1 MLPVNNSLPFKTTI
15 AKPAGKIHAFI
26 NLAIAV
32 FSKEHDVV
40 AAPVPAMEIKNP
52 AIIPNTNIF
61 NVGKLPLTTPT
72 FE

>member
-1 MLPVNNSLPFKTTI
+1 MHLSIL
-15 AKPAGKIHAFI
+15 H
-26 NLAIAV
+26 IAV
-32 FSKEHDVV
+32 FSKEHDAV